1 MEKGKQEDNKKN
13 KQDMAGKQINNEK
26 GKQTNSKRKKN
37 SALYWIL
44 LVLLFTVFA
53 GCLIYLVKY
62 FWESKKS
69 EDKVDELRELVII
82 DETDGMHQPS
92 IGTAS
97 DAPKDT
103 FEEVDGKMILSKFV
117 NLYKRNNDFMGW
129 LTIEGTVI
137 DYPVMQSMYDE
148 EYYLR
153 RDFDKE
159 YSYAGTLFI
168 DTSCNVEKPSDN
180 IVIYGHH
187 MNTGKMFH
195 ELEEYDEED
204 YYEKHKFITFDT
216 IYGSGKYEVIAA
228 YRTQIYDEDYTGFK
242 YYEFFDARDSVEFEN
257 YISNSKSLT
266 PYNIEASAKYGDS
279 LITLSTC
286 AYHTE
291 NGRFVVVAR
300 KME

>member
-1 MEKGKQEDNKKN
+1 MEKDKLTESKTENKTDNKTN
-13 KQDMAGKQINNEK
+13 KRRQMKQ
-26 GKQTNSKRKKN
+26 R
-37 SALYWIL
+37 SAFYWIL
-44 LVLLFTVFA
+44 LVLLFAVFA

-69 EDKVDELRELVII
+69 EDKVDELRELIVI
-82 DETDGMHQPS
+82 DENSNMHQPDTVA
-92 IGTAS
+92 TAS
-97 DAPKDT
+97 DAETDT
-103 FEEVDGKMILSKFV
+103 FEEVDGKRILSKYV
-117 NLYKRNNDFMGW
+117 NLYKRNNDFIGW

-180 IVIYGHH
+180 IIIYGHH

-216 IYGSGKYEVIAA
+216 IYGSGTYEVIAA
-228 YRTQIYDEDYTGFK
+228 YRTKIYDEDYTGFK

-257 YISNSKSLT
+257 YVSNSKSLT

>member
-1 MEKGKQEDNKKN
+1 M
-13 KQDMAGKQINNEK
+13 
-26 GKQTNSKRKKN
+26 
-37 SALYWIL
+37 
-44 LVLLFTVFA
+44 
-53 GCLIYLVKY
+53 
-62 FWESKKS
+62 
-69 EDKVDELRELVII
+69 
-82 DETDGMHQPS
+82 
-92 IGTAS
+92 
-97 DAPKDT
+97 
-103 FEEVDGKMILSKFV
+103 
-117 NLYKRNNDFMGW
+117 
-129 LTIEGTVI
+129 I

-180 IVIYGHH
+180 IIIYGHH

-216 IYGSGKYEVIAA
+216 IYGSGTYEVIAA
-228 YRTQIYDEDYTGFK
+228 YRTKIYDEDYTGFK

-257 YISNSKSLT
+257 YVSNSKSLT

>member
-1 MEKGKQEDNKKN
+1 MEKEKQMNDKTSKQANNKKSRQPN
-13 KQDMAGKQINNEK
+13 K
-26 GKQTNSKRKKN
+26 KRKKN
-37 SALYWIL
+37 TVVYWVL
-44 LVLLFTVFA
+44 LVLLFAVFI

-69 EDKVDELRELVII
+69 EDKVDELRALVIL
-82 DETDGMHQPS
+82 DEDSGMSKPS
-92 IGTAS
+92 FSTSS
-97 DAPKDT
+97 DADNDKDT
-103 FEEVDGKMILSKFV
+103 FEEVDGKKILRKFV
-117 NLYKRNNDFMGW
+117 NLYKRNNDFIGW

-148 EYYLR
+148 EFYLR

-180 IVIYGHH
+180 IIIYGHH

-195 ELEEYDEED
+195 ELEEYDDEA

-216 IYGSGKYEVIAA
+216 IYGSGNYEVIAA
-228 YRTQIYDEDYTGFK
+228 FRTKIYDEDYTGFK
-242 YYEFFDARDSVEFEN
+242 YYEFFDARDSVAFEN
-257 YISNSKSLT
+257 YVSNCKSLT

-291 NGRFVVVAR
+291 NGRFVVVA
-300 KME
+300 KKLN

>member
-1 MEKGKQEDNKKN
+1 MEKDKLTESKTENKTDNKTN
-13 KQDMAGKQINNEK
+13 KK
-26 GKQTNSKRKKN
+26 GKKKKS

-44 LVLLFTVFA
+44 LVLLFAVFA

-69 EDKVDELRELVII
+69 EDKVDELRELIVI
-82 DETDGMHQPS
+82 DENSDMHQPDTVA
-92 IGTAS
+92 TAS
-97 DAPKDT
+97 DAKTDT
-103 FEEVDGKMILSKFV
+103 FEEVDGKRILSKYV
-117 NLYKRNNDFMGW
+117 NLYKRNNDFIGW

-180 IVIYGHH
+180 ITIYGHH

-216 IYGSGKYEVIAA
+216 IYGSGTYEVIAA
-228 YRTQIYDEDYTGFK
+228 YRTKIYDEDYTGFK

-257 YISNSKSLT
+257 YVSNSKSLT

>member
-1 MEKGKQEDNKKN
+1 MEKDKLTESKTENKTDNKTN
-13 KQDMAGKQINNEK
+13 KK
-26 GKQTNSKRKKN
+26 GKKKKS
-37 SALYWIL
+37 SAFYWIL
-44 LVLLFTVFA
+44 LVLLFAVFA

-69 EDKVDELRELVII
+69 EDKVDELRELIVI
-82 DETDGMHQPS
+82 DENSDMHQPG
-92 IGTAS
+92 IVATAS
-97 DAPKDT
+97 DAETDT
-103 FEEVDGKMILSKFV
+103 FEEVDGKRILSKYV
-117 NLYKRNNDFMGW
+117 NLYKRNNDFIGW

-180 IVIYGHH
+180 IIIYGHH

-195 ELEEYDEED
+195 ELEEYEDED

-216 IYGSGKYEVIAA
+216 IYGSGTYEVIAA
-228 YRTQIYDEDYTGFK
+228 YRTKIYDEDYTGFK

-257 YISNSKSLT
+257 YVSNSKSLT

>member
-1 MEKGKQEDNKKN
+1 MGKD
-13 KQDMAGKQINNEK
+13 KQINK
-26 GKQTNSKRKKN
+26 KRKKKKN
-37 SALYWIL
+37 SVLYWVL
-44 LVLLFTVFA
+44 LVLLFAVFS

-69 EDKVDELRELVII
+69 EDKVDELRELII
-82 DETDGMHQPS
+82 VDEANGMHQPS
-92 IGTAS
+92 FSTAS

-103 FEEVDGKMILSKFV
+103 FEEVDGKRILSKFV

-129 LTIEGTVI
+129 ITIEGTVI

-180 IVIYGHH
+180 IIIYGHH

-195 ELEEYDEED
+195 ELEEYDDVEF
-204 YYEKHKFITFDT
+204 YEKHRFITFDT
-216 IYGSGKYEVIAA
+216 IYGSGQYEVIAA
-228 YRTQIYDEDYTGFK
+228 FRTKIYDEDYTGFK

-257 YISNSKSLT
+257 YVSNCKSLT

-300 KME
+300 KIK

>member
-1 MEKGKQEDNKKN
+1 MEKDKLTESKTENKTDNKTN
-13 KQDMAGKQINNEK
+13 KK
-26 GKQTNSKRKKN
+26 GKKKKS
-37 SALYWIL
+37 SAFYWIL
-44 LVLLFTVFA
+44 LVLLFAVFA

-69 EDKVDELRELVII
+69 EDKVDELRELIVI
-82 DETDGMHQPS
+82 DENSDMHQPD
-92 IGTAS
+92 IVATAS
-97 DAPKDT
+97 DAETDT
-103 FEEVDGKMILSKFV
+103 FEEVDGKRILSKYV
-117 NLYKRNNDFMGW
+117 NLYKRNNDFIGW

-180 IVIYGHH
+180 IIIYGHH

-195 ELEEYDEED
+195 ELEEYEDED

-216 IYGSGKYEVIAA
+216 IYGSGTYEVIAA
-228 YRTQIYDEDYTGFK
+228 YRTKIYDEDYTGFK

-257 YISNSKSLT
+257 YVSNSKSLT

>member
-1 MEKGKQEDNKKN
+1 MEKDKLTESKTENKTDNKTN
-13 KQDMAGKQINNEK
+13 KK
-26 GKQTNSKRKKN
+26 GKKKKS

-44 LVLLFTVFA
+44 LVLLFAVFA
-53 GCLIYLVKY
+53 GCLIYLIKY

-69 EDKVDELRELVII
+69 EDKVDELRELIVI
-82 DETDGMHQPS
+82 DENSDMHQPD
-92 IGTAS
+92 IVATAS
-97 DAPKDT
+97 DAETDT
-103 FEEVDGKMILSKFV
+103 FEEVDGKRILSKYV
-117 NLYKRNNDFMGW
+117 NLYKRNNDFIGW

-180 IVIYGHH
+180 IIIYGHH

-195 ELEEYDEED
+195 ELEEYEDED

-216 IYGSGKYEVIAA
+216 IYGSGTYEVIAA
-228 YRTQIYDEDYTGFK
+228 YRTKIYDEDYTGFK

-257 YISNSKSLT
+257 YVSNSKSLT

>member
-1 MEKGKQEDNKKN
+1 MEKDNLTESKTENKTDNKTN
-13 KQDMAGKQINNEK
+13 KK
-26 GKQTNSKRKKN
+26 TKRKKN
-37 SALYWIL
+37 SVLYWIL
-44 LVLLFTVFA
+44 LVLLFAIFA

-69 EDKVDELRELVII
+69 EDKVDELRELIVI
-82 DETDGMHQPS
+82 DENSDMHQPD
-92 IGTAS
+92 IVATAS
-97 DAPKDT
+97 DAETDT
-103 FEEVDGKMILSKFV
+103 FEEVDGKRILSKYV
-117 NLYKRNNDFMGW
+117 NLYKRNNDFIGW

-180 IVIYGHH
+180 IIIYGHH

-195 ELEEYDEED
+195 ELEEYEDEE

-216 IYGSGKYEVIAA
+216 IYGSGTYEVIAA
-228 YRTQIYDEDYTGFK
+228 YRTKIYDEDYTGFK

-257 YISNSKSLT
+257 YVSNCKSLT

>member
-1 MEKGKQEDNKKN
+1 MEKDNLTESKTENKTDNKTN
-13 KQDMAGKQINNEK
+13 KK
-26 GKQTNSKRKKN
+26 TKRKKN
-37 SALYWIL
+37 SVLYWIL
-44 LVLLFTVFA
+44 LVLLFAIFA

-69 EDKVDELRELVII
+69 EDKVDELRELIVI
-82 DETDGMHQPS
+82 DENSDMHQPD
-92 IGTAS
+92 IVATAS
-97 DAPKDT
+97 DAETDT
-103 FEEVDGKMILSKFV
+103 FEEVDGKWILSKYV
-117 NLYKRNNDFMGW
+117 NLYKRNNDFIGW

-180 IVIYGHH
+180 IIIYGHH

-195 ELEEYDEED
+195 ELEEYEDEE

-216 IYGSGKYEVIAA
+216 IYGSGTYEVIAA
-228 YRTQIYDEDYTGFK
+228 YRTKIYDEDYTGFK

-257 YISNSKSLT
+257 YVSNCKSLT

>member
-1 MEKGKQEDNKKN
+1 MEKDKQMNDKTGKQANNKKSRQPN
-13 KQDMAGKQINNEK
+13 K
-26 GKQTNSKRKKN
+26 KRKKN
-37 SALYWIL
+37 RAVYWVL
-44 LVLLFTVFA
+44 LVLLFAVFA

-69 EDKVDELRELVII
+69 EDKVDELRELVIL
-82 DETDGMHQPS
+82 DEDSGMNKPS
-92 IGTAS
+92 FSTSS
-97 DAPKDT
+97 DADNDKDV
-103 FEEVDGKMILSKFV
+103 FEEVDGKKILRKYV
-117 NLYKRNNDFMGW
+117 NLYKRNNDFIGW

-148 EYYLR
+148 EFYLR

-180 IVIYGHH
+180 IIIYGHH

-195 ELEEYDEED
+195 ELEEYDDEE

-216 IYGSGKYEVIAA
+216 IYGSGNYEVIAA
-228 YRTQIYDEDYTGFK
+228 FRTKIYDEDYTGFK
-242 YYEFFDARDSVEFEN
+242 YYEFFDARDSVAFEN
-257 YISNSKSLT
+257 YVSNCKSLT

-291 NGRFVVVAR
+291 NGRFVVVA
-300 KME
+300 KKLN

>member
-1 MEKGKQEDNKKN
+1 MEKDNLTESKTEKKTDKN
-13 KQDMAGKQINNEK
+13 K
-26 GKQTNSKRKKN
+26 KRKKKNN
-37 SALYWIL
+37 SVLYWIL
-44 LVLLFTVFA
+44 LVLLFAVFA

-69 EDKVDELRELVII
+69 EDKVDELRELVIM
-82 DETDGMHQPS
+82 DEDSGMHQPS
-92 IGTAS
+92 ISTGPNTAS

-103 FEEVDGKMILSKFV
+103 FEEVDGKKILSKFV

-180 IVIYGHH
+180 IIIYGHH

-195 ELEEYDEED
+195 ELEEYDDED

-216 IYGSGKYEVIAA
+216 IYGSGTYEVIAA
-228 YRTQIYDEDYTGFK
+228 YRTKIYDEDYTGFK

-257 YISNSKSLT
+257 YVSNSKSLT

>member
-1 MEKGKQEDNKKN
+1 MGKN
-13 KQDMAGKQINNEK
+13 KQIIKK
-26 GKQTNSKRKKN
+26 GKKKS
-37 SALYWIL
+37 SALYWVL
-44 LVLLFTVFA
+44 LVLLFAVFA

-62 FWESKKS
+62 FWDSKKS
-69 EDKVDELRELVII
+69 EDKVDELRELIMI
-82 DETDGMHQPS
+82 DEANGMHQPS
-92 IGTAS
+92 FSTAS
-97 DAPKDT
+97 DASDAEKDT
-103 FEEVDGKMILSKFV
+103 FEEVDGKRILSKFV

-180 IVIYGHH
+180 IIIYGHH

-195 ELEEYDEED
+195 ELEEYDDEE

-228 YRTQIYDEDYTGFK
+228 FRTKIYDEDYMGFK
-242 YYEFFDARDSVEFEN
+242 YYEFFNARDSVEFEG
-257 YISNSKSLT
+257 YVSNCKSLT

-291 NGRFVVVAR
+291 NGRFVVVA
-300 KME
+300 KKIN